1 MYCRSSA
8 QRLGWQG
15 PTMCNRYPLEIKHGN
30 GESPAFY
37 VGFIWFYMV
46 LYGFIL
52 YGFIWFYIIWVLYG
66 FIWFYMVL
74 YGFIW
79 FYMVLCGFMW
89 FYVVLCG
96 FMWFYMVLYHSKFNT
111 DRENK
116 PLFNGN
122 SSSNPYLP
130 VSMLIYWRVYHS
142 KNIYKWVIFHC
153 HVWLPEG

>member
-1 MYCRSSA
+1 MDIDIGYIFNINIRFTFGCTA
-8 QRLGWQG
+8 DHQRRDWDDRVQPCAIGTLWKSNMAMENPQLF
-15 PTMCNRYPLEIKHGN
+15 M
-30 GESPAFY
+30 
-37 VGFIWFYMV
+37 
-46 LYGFIL
+46 
-52 YGFIWFYIIWVLYG
+52 WVLYG

-79 FYMVLCGFMW
+79 FYMVLYGFMW

-96 FMWFYMVLYHSKFNT
+96 FIWFYMVLYHSKFNT

>member
-30 GESPAFY
+30 RESPAFY

-46 LYGFIL
+46 LYGFIWFYIIWFYMVLYYMVL
-52 YGFIWFYIIWVLYG
+52 YGFIWFSMVLYG

-74 YGFIW
+74 YGF
-79 FYMVLCGFMW
+79 MW
-89 FYVVLCG
+89 F
-96 FMWFYMVLYHSKFNT
+96 YHSKFNT